1 MIKQPELEKYLPL
14 TEATYYILLALIEPM
29 HGYGIMQKVEEVSAG
44 MVKLGPGTLYGAIS
58 NLQNEGLIKM
68 IGEGDRRKIYLL
80 TDKGK
85 RVLQNQ
91 VKRLEVMLS
100 NGMEIVEQTR

>member
-29 HGYGIMQKVEEVSAG
+29 HGYGIMQKVEDVSAG